1 MHGLAGR
8 TTQKET
14 DMTTTETNL
23 DHRFGDTV
31 GVCDLCGHVRYQSPA
46 DWLCSVAVADSTIDA
61 RQAWLKSINA
71 YYMASIIDSASPSSL
86 SSKGAELL
94 DDLRYYILEWLNN
107 NDEPLDVNQV
117 ANEALPIY
125 THDIWETFVDLCAY
139 NEDIEV
145 WVDENSDMNQQAGFA
160 LYVIAERFVTT
171 FCQLLDFKTDRD

>member
-46 DWLCSVAVADSTIDA
+46 DWLCSVAVAESTLDA

-94 DDLRYYILEWLNN
+94 DSLRYNVLEWLTM
-107 NDEPLDVNQV
+107 NDEPINVTQLADDAV
-117 ANEALPIY
+117 PTY
-125 THDIWETFVDLCAY
+125 THDIWETFTDLCAY
-139 NEDIEV
+139 HEDIED
-145 WVDENSDMNQQAGFA
+145 WTHEGMSMTEQATMA
-160 LYVIAERFVTT
+160 LYVIGERFVTT
-171 FCQLLDFKTDRD
+171 FCELLDFKTDRY